1 MQVMGIMV
9 SIMASVDH
17 SSHVDELW
25 HEVEPALKFAEKPAT
40 FTLWGLLQLPA
51 ALQEPAGKLS
61 YTGSFDGDG
70 FSEQEHLKQ
79 FTHNRQ
85 AVSYYYVIRAL
96 AAVIYEDYRT
106 AYRMCRDAVPLMSH
120 VSGFIMWRCIIF
132 YIPLSIC
139 QVLETEEYRDRQE
152 ERQKLLKV
160 LKDNQ
165 DWLKKRS
172 GDAYCNFGHLYLLI
186 EAEQKAVCGCIGEAL
201 KLYECAMEAAGK
213 HNRSPHQAIICG
225 VTAQRYRRIG
235 VKSVFRHYLR
245 NTYRLYSV
253 WGAEGKCAGMRQDY
267 PELAGIL
274 KSEESRQTT
283 LSGESIQ
290 TTTSL
295 DMKSVLKA
303 SQAISEELEL
313 KGSWKS

>member
-1 MQVMGIMV
+1 M
-9 SIMASVDH
+9 SAP
-17 SSHVDELW
+17 W
-25 HEVEPALKFAEKPAT
+25 K
-40 FTLWGLLQLPA
+40 
-51 ALQEPAGKLS
+51 
-61 YTGSFDGDG
+61 
-70 FSEQEHLKQ
+70 
-79 FTHNRQ
+79 RQ
-85 AVSYYYVIRAL
+85 
-96 AAVIYEDYRT
+96 
-106 AYRMCRDAVPLMSH
+106 
-120 VSGFIMWRCIIF
+120 
-132 YIPLSIC
+132 
-139 QVLETEEYRDRQE
+139 
-152 ERQKLLKV
+152 
-160 LKDNQ
+160 
-165 DWLKKRS
+165 
-172 GDAYCNFGHLYLLI
+172 
-186 EAEQKAVCGCIGEAL
+186 
-201 KLYECAMEAAGK
+201 GK
-213 HNRSPHQAIICG
+213 HNRSLHQAIICG

-313 KGSWKS
+313 EGILEKLIYSLLECAGAQHIYYVNRKKSEYEIQAEGHSGLKDDCIILKRPAEGREIPLSIVSFVERTSETVILDDAESSRIYGKDVHIKRETL